1 VWQPIWLIPAAFAAV
16 VLVLFA
22 VFFRYQEEAKAA

>member
-1 VWQPIWLIPAAFAAV
+1 LIPAAFAAV

-22 VFFRYQEEAKAA
+22 VFFKYQEEPKPAATAQRA